1 MKRTLAALSHNLGPE
16 PLKALTGVIQTA
28 FATTPPADE
37 AAFSQLMELMSDF
50 GMSQQ
55 CQDQVAEAISA
66 PIDFET
72 IQSDPEVTAASI
84 LFQEQH
90 VATTAIP
97 THWTQWQ
104 TWVVETL
111 WTGWEFMLH
120 IHPNGDL
127 RIGRPYAPA
136 TPSNRPHLS
145 VDLRSLLQ
153 DSLMWNPCPI
163 APIPMTEK
171 EGLALGTIRS
181 DNVNQV
187 RILLDPQGTPR
198 NLEVGR
204 NLNATR
210 GHRLEELL
218 TRHGYEDL
226 TLKTQNGHVVFA
238 SHTTK
243 HRL

>member
-1 MKRTLAALSHNLGPE
+1 MSKPFKALRNETDFGSVVPNLGPE
-16 PLKALTGVIQTA
+16 PLKALTEVIQTA
-28 FATTPPADE
+28 FATSPPADE
-37 AAFSQLMELMSDF
+37 VAFSQLMDLMSDF

-72 IQSDPEVTAASI
+72 IQSDPEVAAASI

-111 WTGWEFMLH
+111 WTGWEFMLL
-120 IHPNGDL
+120 IHPDGDL

-136 TPSNRPHLS
+136 KPSNRPHLA
-145 VDLRSLLQ
+145 VDLRSLLP
-153 DSLMWNPCPI
+153 DTLTWNPCPI
-163 APIPMTEK
+163 APIPTHHRRCQQ
-171 EGLALGTIRS
+171 GLIRLTRKDTKQLGGWAHQR
-181 DNVNQV
+181 
-187 RILLDPQGTPR
+187 P
-198 NLEVGR
+198 
-204 NLNATR
+204 R

-218 TRHGYEDL
+218 TPTWL
-226 TLKTQNGHVVFA
+226 
-238 SHTTK
+238 
-243 HRL
+243 